1 MKRAI
6 GMLCLCLAAAPV
18 FFLLPVTPASA
29 GCGDRPAAGVDWSK
43 CEKRRLILGGQDLS
57 KGTFVRTDFS
67 RSDLADAKFTGADLT
82 EADFE
87 HARLAGA
94 DLSGA
99 TLAKASGSRAN
110 FAKAVLKD
118 ADLSKAE
125 MARADFTG
133 ADFTGA
139 AMQKAELGR
148 ALLNDAVLD
157 GADLAKAEIARAVF
171 AGASLKGADLTGAY
185 TYLTHFEATDLSE
198 AKGLT
203 QMQLDVACGD
213 AKTVL
218 PAGLAAPDSWPCGQ
232 EE

>member
-6 GMLCLCLAAAPV
+6 GLLCLCLAAAPLL
-18 FFLLPVTPASA
+18 FFVPLAPANA
-29 GCGDRPAAGVDWSK
+29 GCGDYPAAGVDWTK
-43 CEKRRLILGGQDLS
+43 CEKRRLILRDRDLS
-57 KGTFVRTDFS
+57 KGKFLRTDFS
-67 RSDLADAKFTGADLT
+67 RSDLANVKLTGADLT

-99 TLAKASGSRAN
+99 VMTKAGGSRAD
-110 FAKAVLKD
+110 FTKAVLKG
-118 ADLSKAE
+118 AKMEKAE

-139 AMQKAELGR
+139 MLLKAELGR

-157 GADLAKAEIARAVF
+157 GADLTKAEIARAIF
-171 AGASLKGADLTGAY
+171 AGASLKGTDLTGAY
-185 TYLTHFEATDLSE
+185 TYLTHFEATDLSV

-203 QMQLDVACGD
+203 QMQLDAACGD
-213 AKTVL
+213 DKTVL
-218 PAGLAAPDSWPCGQ
+218 PDGLTAPDAWPCGQ
-232 EE
+232 E